1 MISDFR
7 KVIDA
12 IPDNYKNMKNKLIEK
27 GTNVYGVLLPTKG
40 SFTRLYY
47 SVKNN
52 FFAGSSLSLNMKWNW
67 SEMADIDW
75 KFTVHS

>member
-47 SVKNN
+47 IVKNN
-52 FFAGSSLSLNMKWNW
+52 FLRGVL
-67 SEMADIDW
+67 
-75 KFTVHS
+75 